1 MLDVTELTKR
11 YGDVL
16 AVDDVSIHVEE
27 GEFFSIVGPS
37 GSGKSTLL
45 RCVGGLEKP
54 QAGSIGL
61 DGVDVTGQAAYERDI
76 STVFQNLALF
86 PHMTVEENIAYGMKR
101 QGVEKDE
108 RARRV
113 EEYLD
118 LVDLGGYGS
127 RDTDQL
133 SGGEQQRV
141 ALARTLA
148 VRPKL
153 LLLDEPLASLDQ
165 QLRVQLQNELYEV
178 QRELDQTA
186 IYVTHDQN
194 VALSISDRVAVM
206 NEGNLEQVGEPYELY
221 ENPETEFVAR
231 FIGDSS
237 QFEGTVSEVEN
248 GQVSFELSESG
259 DVVTGRSMDSIS
271 EGAQVRGVV
280 KLEDFDL
287 ESPDAH
293 PNQLRGTVERVSYR
307 GQTTKLLLDVEGG
320 GLVEVLTS
328 DLHTY
333 TVGETVT
340 VGWPPE
346 ACSTFEVEA

>member
-1 MLDVTELTKR
+1 MLDVTDLTKR

-16 AVDDVSIHVEE
+16 AVDDVTLTVEE

-45 RCVGGLEKP
+45 RCIGGLERP
-54 QAGSIGL
+54 QEGRIDL
-61 DGVDVTGQAAYERDI
+61 DDVDVTEEAAYERDT

-86 PHMTVEENIAYGMKR
+86 PHMTVAENVAYGMKR
-101 QGVEKDE
+101 QGIEKAE
-108 RARRV
+108 RTSRV

-118 LVDLGGYGS
+118 LVDLTGYGS

-141 ALARTLA
+141 ALARSLA

-221 ENPETEFVAR
+221 ENPATEFVAR

-237 QFEGTVSEVEN
+237 HFEGTVNAVEN
-248 GQVSFELSESG
+248 GHVSFELPESG
-259 DVVTGRSMDSIS
+259 DVVTGRSMESIS
-271 EGAQVRGVV
+271 EGSRVRGVV

-287 ESPDAH
+287 QSPESH
-293 PNQLRGTVERVSYR
+293 PNQLRGTVDRVSYR

-333 TVGETVT
+333 TVGETIT
-340 VGWPPE
+340 VGWSPE

>member
-1 MLDVTELTKR
+1 MLDVTDLTKR

-16 AVDDVSIHVEE
+16 AVDDVTLTVEE

-45 RCVGGLEKP
+45 RCIGGLERP
-54 QAGSIGL
+54 QEGSIAL
-61 DGVDVTGQAAYERDI
+61 DDVNVTDQRAYERDT

-86 PHMTVEENIAYGMKR
+86 PHMTVAENISYGMKR
-101 QGVEKDE
+101 QGVEKAE
-108 RARRV
+108 RASRT

-118 LVDLGGYGS
+118 LVDLSGYGD

-141 ALARTLA
+141 ALARSLA

-186 IYVTHDQN
+186 VYVTHDQN

-221 ENPETEFVAR
+221 ENPATEFVAR

-237 QFEGTVSEVEN
+237 HFEGTVNSVEN
-248 GQVSFELSESG
+248 GHVSFELPESG

-271 EGAQVRGVV
+271 EGARVRGVV

-287 ESPDAH
+287 EHPESH
-293 PNQLRGTVERVSYR
+293 PNQLRGTVDRVAYR

-320 GLVEVLTS
+320 GLVEVITS

-333 TVGETVT
+333 TVGETIT